1 MDEDR
6 QLDPA
11 ISLAFILNLRVSKV
25 SEVREALAALENV
38 QVVVSRL
45 GAPRS
50 LWIREG
56 ERP

>member
-25 SEVREALAALENV
+25 AEVREALAGLEDIR
-38 QVVVSRL
+38 VVVSRL
-45 GAPRS
+45 GPPRS
-50 LWIREG
+50 LWITEG
-56 ERP
+56 EKP

>member
-1 MDEDR
+1 MDDER

-25 SEVREALAALENV
+25 SEVREALAALEGIQIV
-38 QVVVSRL
+38 ISKL

-50 LWIREG
+50 LWITEG
-56 ERP
+56 RKP

>member
-11 ISLAFILNLRVSKV
+11 ISLAFVLNLRVSKV
-25 SEVREALAALENV
+25 SEVREALAALEDV
-38 QVVVSRL
+38 RVVLSRL
-45 GAPRS
+45 GPPRT

-56 ERP
+56 EGP